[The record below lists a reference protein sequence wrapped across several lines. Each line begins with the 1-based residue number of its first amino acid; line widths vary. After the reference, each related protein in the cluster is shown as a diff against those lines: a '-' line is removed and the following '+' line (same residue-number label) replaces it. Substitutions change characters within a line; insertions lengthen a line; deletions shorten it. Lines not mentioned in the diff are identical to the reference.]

1 MVPRPSLGER
11 RREEKMTLRYVFIII
26 PSFFLSSRMMFPKV
40 RKIWFLGT
48 QACENLF
55 VSQRETRNGGK
66 EGIQKG

>member
-11 RREEKMTLRYVFIII
+11 RREEMTLRYVFFII
-26 PSFFLSSRMMFPKV
+26 PSFFLYFRMMFPKV

-55 VSQRETRNGGK
+55 VSQRDTRNGGK
-66 EGIQKG
+66 EGIQRD